1 MNTTDPPEEEASHDE
16 RSDAWIDALQGHPP
30 MPGVG
35 AASRAGAML
44 RELVLQAQRD
54 RAQEDAAYGQA
65 LIDRWA
71 SSGLLHGKPPRGAM
85 AGRLTEPL
93 LKWLRLAGSRRPGRA
108 RWLAVPAV
116 ALAGLT
122 LGVWFTVT
130 PPQAEWPA
138 ADEDAS
144 VIRGAESALQVTT
157 DHPEAL
163 ALRIEQVLRR
173 RDIPLRRMDLPH
185 GAVQLQARLT
195 APMQVVRQ
203 ELLALGVVVPEH
215 GRLNLVISKPR

>member
-1 MNTTDPPEEEASHDE
+1 MSITDPPEKGAGHDE
-16 RSDAWIDALQGHPP
+16 RSDAWIDALQGRPP

-65 LIDRWA
+65 LIDRWRA
-71 SSGLLHGKPPRGAM
+71 AGLLGSRPRRGSL
-85 AGRLTEPL
+85 AGRLTGRL
-93 LKWLRLAGSRRPGRA
+93 AKWLRRAGSRRPRG
-108 RWLAVPAV
+108 LAAPAV
-116 ALAGLT
+116 ALAGLA
-122 LGVWFTVT
+122 LGVWVTVR
-130 PPQAEWPA
+130 PPQGEGPA

-157 DHPEAL
+157 DHPQAL

-173 RDIPLRRMDLPH
+173 RDISLRRMDLPH